1 MQNERIKK
9 LEAISRD
16 LRRKTVTMIYKAQS
30 GHPGGSLSAAD
41 FVTALYF
48 DEMNIDPKNPQWE
61 DRDRFVL
68 SKGHVC
74 PIQYSA
80 LATRGY
86 FDVSVLDTLRQEGS
100 ILQGHPDMKKCPGID
115 ISTGSLGQGFACGTG
130 MALAAKNDNKA
141 YRVFVVLGD
150 GECQEGEI
158 WEAAQIANKY
168 QLDNLVV
175 FVDNN
180 NLQIDGTCD
189 EVMPNINLGEKFR
202 AFGFEIYEIDGHNME
217 QILDTLKRIR
227 ESKNGKP
234 KCIFAHT
241 VKGKGVSYMENSCG
255 WHGVAPNDKE
265 YEQAMEELGEG
276 MVQV

>member
-1 MQNERIKK
+1 MKDSNIKELK
-9 LEAISRD
+9 NTATQ
-16 LRRKTVTMIYKAQS
+16 LRMRVVDMVYKAQS

-48 DEMNIDPKNPQWE
+48 KEMNVDPENPQWE

-74 PIQYSA
+74 PIQYAA

-86 FDVSVLDTLRQEGS
+86 FGLELLDTLREEGS

-115 ISTGSLGQGFACGTG
+115 ISTGSLGQGLACGAG
-130 MALAAKNDNKA
+130 MAIAAKRDGKSC
-141 YRVFVVLGD
+141 RVFTVVGD

-158 WEAAQIANKY
+158 WEAAQVANKY

-175 FVDNN
+175 FVDFN

-189 EVMPNINLGEKFR
+189 EVMPNLDLGKKFE
-202 AFGFEIYEIDGHNME
+202 AFGFEVYEIDGNSME
-217 QILDTLKRIR
+217 EILETLDKIR
-227 ESKNGKP
+227 DAKNGKP
-234 KCIFAHT
+234 KCIYART
-241 VKGKGVSYMENSCG
+241 IKGKGVSYMENVCG
-255 WHGVAPNDKE
+255 WHGIAPNEEERAFAIKE
-265 YEQAMEELGEG
+265 LEAQLI
-276 MVQV
+276 

>member
-265 YEQAMEELGEG
+265 YEQAMVELGEG